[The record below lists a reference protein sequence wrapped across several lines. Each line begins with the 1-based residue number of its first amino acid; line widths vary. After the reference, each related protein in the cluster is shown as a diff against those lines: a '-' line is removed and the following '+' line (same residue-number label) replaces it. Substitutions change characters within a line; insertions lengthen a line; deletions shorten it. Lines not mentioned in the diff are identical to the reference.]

1 MLKKLQAGVES
12 QVSGYEKKLVD
23 KEEDMK
29 QVRIGLDCLELIS
42 LFLLFIVLGYSL
54 CYEIYDFFRSL
65 PLCI

>member
-29 QVRIGLDCLELIS
+29 QVLTSSDCVALTVLFVFNRVRI
-42 LFLLFIVLGYSL
+42 FL
-54 CYEIYDFFRSL
+54 YETYDVF
-65 PLCI
+65 PEAWHNVH